1 MPKSSFSVKRK
12 LLVFLVIALLA
23 FAGLAGRVLFLQTVE
38 AEFWQTHAYE
48 QQTRDRLITPNRG
61 AIYDRNM
68 TGLALTETVCAISVI
83 RAQIEDA
90 EAVAHVLSK
99 RLELDYETVLAK
111 CKKRVALERIQTKVP
126 KPLADEIRALN
137 LPGVIIDE
145 DVQRVYPYGTLA
157 AQVIGFVGRDNQGI
171 IGLEAKYDA
180 MLKGEA
186 GKILTETDARGV
198 ELPDSDTVR
207 LAPTPG
213 LSLITSIDATVQRYA
228 EQTIRKVVEY
238 KGAKRGLIILMNPQ
252 NGEIYAIANEPDFDL
267 NEPFT
272 INNPDTAAIW
282 DTLTSEEQMNAL
294 NQMWRNFALNDTYEP
309 GSTFKIVTSAAG
321 LEEGVITPES
331 TFTCTGSHTV
341 GGRAIKCWRSPR
353 SHGILNFIEG
363 VQNSCNPVFM
373 VTAERLGAEL
383 FYEYMHR
390 FGFAEKT
397 GVDLPGEAV
406 GIMHKP
412 ENVGPVELATMSFGQ
427 SFQITP
433 LQLLRAVSATVN
445 GGYLITPHVGTGL
458 ADSAG
463 NIVDTFVY
471 DVGEPVISHETSEVL
486 KEILESVV
494 EVGTG
499 NRSYLPGYRVGGKTA
514 TSEKLPRRS
523 GKYIASFLTFAPAE
537 NPQVLALVLVDE
549 PQGTYYGGQVA
560 GPVMKELLENV
571 LPYLGIAPE
580 YSEKELEMDGVAQVS
595 VPDLIGLTT
604 STAKK
609 TLTTLGLTADI
620 GGTGDIVTSQIP
632 QPGEMVNQGAKIL
645 LQTRDTALE

>member
-90 EAVAHVLSK
+90 EAVAHVLSE

-458 ADSAG
+458 ADSEG